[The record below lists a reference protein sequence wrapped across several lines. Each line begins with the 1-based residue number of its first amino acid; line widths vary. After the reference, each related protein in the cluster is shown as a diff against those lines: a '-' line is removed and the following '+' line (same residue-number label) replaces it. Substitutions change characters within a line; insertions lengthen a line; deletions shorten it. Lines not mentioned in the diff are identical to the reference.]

1 MAKWHLSFVWYLN
14 ANGFVF
20 LALTLSEFIVS
31 SFADKSESKY
41 GRRKPYV
48 VIGNLI
54 SSIGVRNK
62 NKFIMEILLIIKEN
76 YSVCFSTKQRST
88 LKRYLD

>member
-1 MAKWHLSFVWYLN
+1 
-14 ANGFVF
+14 
-20 LALTLSEFIVS
+20 
-31 SFADKSESKY
+31 
-41 GRRKPYV
+41 